1 MINSLI
7 ETLELQ
13 NFGHMTTS
21 TIQFESRDTVLLVTS
36 LTEIMTSKPFFKIL
50 YFAKGWGSYFC

>member
-36 LTEIMTSKPFFKIL
+36 LTEIMTSKPFFKIPL
-50 YFAKGWGSYFC
+50 FCKGLG